1 MSMWKYIQKKNIEH
15 DSNIINNQ
23 INSNSSSTSS
33 VNVNYDDQINSE
45 NNLSTSTTSHFSKQK
60 KRTFLT
66 SWFNKY
72 DWLEYDQIND
82 KAFCKLCKS
91 MSSNSNNN
99 VSVFISEGFNNWKKA
114 VERFNMHEL
123 SELHKTN
130 IVKSSFIKTNVNVYA
145 QISDSHKKSM
155 EESRFAFDKILSSIV
170 FLAKQGVAIRGHTDE
185 SANFN
190 QLLKLRSEDS
200 TELKNWLGR
209 TTYKWI
215 SHDITNE
222 ILSILSREV
231 IRNIIKKIKE
241 NTFYAI
247 LLDETSDITVKEQI
261 SFCLRTVDKESFEI
275 EEYFIGFYETPKTD
289 SNTLFNIL
297 KDILC
302 RLELNIHNIRGQCFD
317 GASNVSGVH
326 KGLQARTKEIEPR
339 ALFVHCQAHS
349 LNLVTQDSMRNVEK
363 ARDILN
369 FIKELI
375 TFIKQSPKRLS
386 WFTMLQIEENVTAL
400 RPFCP
405 TRWTLRYS
413 SLLSVMDNYNELMT
427 FLSDFSKTEKNDAGS
442 KAKGFLKQL
451 KSSDTYIM
459 LKIVISIFKHMET
472 TNTILQ
478 SKSLY
483 FKLSLQILNT
493 LEDTISSMRDPFNI
507 LWKSTKNEWLDL
519 KLDPPKESRKRKM
532 PLKYDDSTTESF
544 LFTPES
550 KYNKI
555 YKEIID
561 HILSGLQLRF
571 NSEVRIFLSDV
582 EMFFIDPSISPQLIC
597 EFYKDDLNIDK
608 LKLHRDMFHD
618 IIKGQGLN
626 VSSFSDVLNIAKDK
640 PYLVIHLTELRKCI
654 QLILTVPVTTCTT
667 ERSFSMLRRL
677 KNYMRSTM
685 TQKRLNDLAVLNCH
699 KTIVESLDLCK
710 IGNTFINKCSTRK
723 NTFALK

>member
-1 MSMWKYIQKKNIEH
+1 
-15 DSNIINNQ
+15 
-23 INSNSSSTSS
+23 
-33 VNVNYDDQINSE
+33 
-45 NNLSTSTTSHFSKQK
+45 
-60 KRTFLT
+60 
-66 SWFNKY
+66 
-72 DWLEYDQIND
+72 
-82 KAFCKLCKS
+82 
-91 MSSNSNNN
+91 
-99 VSVFISEGFNNWKKA
+99 
-114 VERFNMHEL
+114 
-123 SELHKTN
+123 
-130 IVKSSFIKTNVNVYA
+130 
-145 QISDSHKKSM
+145 M

-200 TELKNWLGR
+200 TELKNWLDR

-222 ILSILSREV
+222 IHSILSREV

-302 RLELNIHNIRGQCFD
+302 RLELNIHNVRGQCFD
-317 GASNVSGVH
+317 GASNVSGIH

-349 LNLVTQDSMRNVEK
+349 SNLVTQNSMRNVEK

-369 FIKELI
+369 FIRELI

-386 WFTMLQIEENVTAL
+386 WFKMLQTEDNVTAL

-413 SLLSVMDNYNELMT
+413 SLLSVMYNYNELLT
-427 FLSDFSKTEKNDAGS
+427 FLSDFSKTEKNDAGC

-459 LKIVISIFKHMET
+459 LKIVI
-472 TNTILQ
+472 N
-478 SKSLY
+478 
-483 FKLSLQILNT
+483 
-493 LEDTISSMRDPFNI
+493 TISSMRDTFNI
-507 LWKSTKNEWLDL
+507 LWKSRKNEWSDL

-532 PLKYDDSTTESF
+532 PLKFDDSTSQSF
-544 LFTPES
+544 LFTPEC

-555 YKEIID
+555 FKEIID

-571 NSEVRIFLSDV
+571 NSEVRMFLSDV

-618 IIKGQGLN
+618 IIRGQGLN

-640 PYLVIHLTELRKCI
+640 PHLVIHLTELRKCI

-677 KNYMRSTM
+677 KNYMRRIL
-685 TQKRLNDLAVLNCH
+685 K
-699 KTIVESLDLCK
+699 
-710 IGNTFINKCSTRK
+710 K
-723 NTFALK
+723 NYGAIR

>member
-1 MSMWKYIQKKNIEH
+1 ME
-15 DSNIINNQ
+15 
-23 INSNSSSTSS
+23 NSNDAAEDPNEAIQSSSKFNQTSIKDIE
-33 VNVNYDDQINSE
+33 VAAK
-45 NNLSTSTTSHFSKQK
+45 H
-60 KRTFLT
+60 
-66 SWFNKY
+66 
-72 DWLEYDQIND
+72 DQIND

-114 VERFNMHEL
+114 VERFNMHER

-130 IVKSSFIKTNVNVYA
+130 IVKNSFIKTNANVFA

-170 FLAKQGVAIRGHTDE
+170 FLAKQAVAIRGHTDE
-185 SANFN
+185 STNFN

-200 TELKNWLGR
+200 TELQNWL
-209 TTYKWI
+209 
-215 SHDITNE
+215 
-222 ILSILSREV
+222 
-231 IRNIIKKIKE
+231 
-241 NTFYAI
+241 
-247 LLDETSDITVKEQI
+247 
-261 SFCLRTVDKESFEI
+261 VDKESFEI

-317 GASNVSGVH
+317 GASNVSGIH
-326 KGLQARTKEIEPR
+326 KGMQAKTKEIEPK

-363 ARDILN
+363 ARDLLN
-369 FIKELI
+369 FIRELI

-386 WFTMLQIEENVTAL
+386 WFKMLQTEENMTAL

-413 SLLSVMDNYNELMT
+413 SLLS
-427 FLSDFSKTEKNDAGS
+427 LS
-442 KAKGFLKQL
+442 
-451 KSSDTYIM
+451 
-459 LKIVISIFKHMET
+459 V
-472 TNTILQ
+472 
-478 SKSLY
+478 
-483 FKLSLQILNT
+483 QILNT
-493 LEDTISSMRDPFNI
+493 LEDIISNMRDVFNI
-507 LWKSTKNEWLDL
+507 LWESAKNEWSDL
-519 KLDPPKESRKRKM
+519 KLDLPKESRKRKM
-532 PLKYDDSTTESF
+532 PLKYDNGTTESF

-550 KYNKI
+550 KYNQI

-640 PYLVIHLTELRKCI
+640 PHLVIHLTELKKCI
-654 QLILTVPVTTCTT
+654 QLLRALT
-667 ERSFSMLRRL
+667 L
-677 KNYMRSTM
+677 
-685 TQKRLNDLAVLNCH
+685 
-699 KTIVESLDLCK
+699 
-710 IGNTFINKCSTRK
+710 
-723 NTFALK
+723 

>member
-1 MSMWKYIQKKNIEH
+1 MKVELATQLLSQSVADVLKFCKNNLHLKEFCEADPTINLKLKEVNNEFIPVLESSRKTGFLGFIMGFKSLLRVDK
-15 DSNIINNQ
+15 DSFL
-23 INSNSSSTSS
+23 NSSTTLK
-33 VNVNYDDQINSE
+33 NRGGNRGGLAYPNDDIILICLDTEKILRSE
-45 NNLSTSTTSHFSKQK
+45 NYQNKAMNT
-60 KRTFLT
+60 LT
-66 SWFNKY
+66 K
-72 DWLEYDQIND
+72 
-82 KAFCKLCKS
+82 
-91 MSSNSNNN
+91 
-99 VSVFISEGFNNWKKA
+99 GFNNWKKA
-114 VERFNMHEL
+114 VERFNMHER

-130 IVKSSFIKTNVNVYA
+130 IVKSSFIKTNANVYA

-200 TELKNWLGR
+200 TELKNC
-209 TTYKWI
+209 
-215 SHDITNE
+215 
-222 ILSILSREV
+222 
-231 IRNIIKKIKE
+231 
-241 NTFYAI
+241 
-247 LLDETSDITVKEQI
+247 DITVKEQI

-302 RLELNIHNIRGQCFD
+302 RLELNIHNVRGQCFD
-317 GASNVSGVH
+317 GASNVSGIH

-349 LNLVTQDSMRNVEK
+349 LNLVTQDSMQNVEK

-369 FIKELI
+369 FIRELI

-386 WFTMLQIEENVTAL
+386 WFKMLQTEENVTAL

-413 SLLSVMDNYNELMT
+413 SLLSVMDNYNELLT
-427 FLSDFSKTEKNDAGS
+427 FLSDFSKTEKNDAGC

-459 LKIVISIFKHMET
+459 LKIVI
-472 TNTILQ
+472 N
-478 SKSLY
+478 
-483 FKLSLQILNT
+483 
-493 LEDTISSMRDPFNI
+493 TISSMRDTFNI
-507 LWKSTKNEWLDL
+507 LWKSTKNEWSDL
-519 KLDPPKESRKRKM
+519 KLDLPKESRKRKM
-532 PLKYDDSTTESF
+532 PLKYDDSTSQSF

-571 NSEVRIFLSDV
+571 NSEVRMFLSDV

-618 IIKGQGLN
+618 IIRSQGLN
-626 VSSFSDVLNIAKDK
+626 VSSFSDVLNITKDK
-640 PYLVIHLTELRKCI
+640 PHLVIHLTELKKCI

-677 KNYMRSTM
+677 KNYMRRIL
-685 TQKRLNDLAVLNCH
+685 KKNYG
-699 KTIVESLDLCK
+699 TI
-710 IGNTFINKCSTRK
+710 R
-723 NTFALK
+723 

>member
-1 MSMWKYIQKKNIEH
+1 MCLNTESPRG
-15 DSNIINNQ
+15 DSWG
-23 INSNSSSTSS
+23 TLGPT
-33 VNVNYDDQINSE
+33 VGDRD
-45 NNLSTSTTSHFSKQK
+45 FSKQK

-66 SWFNKY
+66 SWLNKY
-72 DWLEYDQIND
+72 DWLEHDQIND

-91 MSSNSNNN
+91 MSRLSSNSNNN
-99 VSVFISEGFNNWKKA
+99 VSVFILEGFKNWKKV
-114 VERFNMHEL
+114 VERFNMHER

-130 IVKSSFIKTNVNVYA
+130 IVKSSFIKTNANVYA

-231 IRNIIKKIKE
+231 IRNIIIKIKE

-289 SNTLFNIL
+289 SNTLLNIL

-302 RLELNIHNIRGQCFD
+302 RLELNIHNVRGQCFD
-317 GASNVSGVH
+317 GASNVSGIH

-369 FIKELI
+369 FIRELI
-375 TFIKQSPKRLS
+375 TFIKQLPKRLS
-386 WFTMLQIEENVTAL
+386 WFKMLQTEENVTAL

-413 SLLSVMDNYNELMT
+413 SLLSVMDNYNELLT
-427 FLSDFSKTEKNDAGS
+427 FLSDFSKTEKNDAGC

-459 LKIVISIFKHMET
+459 LKIVIS
-472 TNTILQ
+472 
-478 SKSLY
+478 
-483 FKLSLQILNT
+483 
-493 LEDTISSMRDPFNI
+493 TISSMRDTFNI
-507 LWKSTKNEWLDL
+507 LWKSTKNEWSEL

-532 PLKYDDSTTESF
+532 PLKYDDSTSQSF

-571 NSEVRIFLSDV
+571 NSEVRMFLSDV

-618 IIKGQGLN
+618 IIRGQGLN

-640 PYLVIHLTELRKCI
+640 PHLVIHLTELRKCI
-654 QLILTVPVTTCTT
+654 QLILTVPVTTC
-667 ERSFSMLRRL
+667 R
-677 KNYMRSTM
+677 YY
-685 TQKRLNDLAVLNCH
+685 
-699 KTIVESLDLCK
+699 
-710 IGNTFINKCSTRK
+710 
-723 NTFALK
+723 